1 MRQHDEGHS
10 PSRAERRLM
19 RLESR
24 LRWLVALGVALAFL
38 DGVVALLL
46 VGVL

>member
-1 MRQHDEGHS
+1 MSEHDESHP

-24 LRWLVALGVALAFL
+24 VRWLVALAVALALL
-38 DGVVALLL
+38 DGVVALVL